1 MAAKRTEFSQ
11 ALKAI
16 AQERNLD
23 LNVILEALHQA
34 LAAAYKRDAREMGV
48 DVDALEVEAVLDPVT
63 GEAKIY
69 AWPVIPEGEEPDP
82 DAKVEKKDVTPP
94 GFGRIAAQT
103 AKQVIHQKIREAEK
117 GAVMVEFG
125 DRVGNLVSGVVLRF
139 DGPNVRV
146 DLGRTEAIMP
156 AEERIPSERLNP
168 SQRLTFLMKAIEET
182 ARGKQIILSRKDD
195 DFVKKIFARE
205 VPEIS
210 SGSVEIVKIAREPG
224 VRTKIAVA
232 SSQPGVDPVGSCV
245 GQKGVRVQAVTN
257 ELGGERVDIIPF
269 TTNDEEF
276 IKATLSPVE
285 IENIE
290 LNDDGDRG
298 KVAVITVPEEMLS
311 LAIGKEG
318 QNVRL
323 SSELT
328 GWRIEVVGNGLTPVQ
343 ENEVDSDEPKKK
355 VLIQNNKMKLFMGEL
370 IQKNNGKQISR
381 TDCNYIGTCRP
392 RQDHTS

>member
-1 MAAKRTEFSQ
+1 MAVKRTEFSQ

-23 LNVILEALHQA
+23 LDIIMEALEQA
-34 LAAAYKRDAREMGV
+34 LIAAYKRDAREMGEEV
-48 DVDALEVEAVLDPVT
+48 DGLDFSVTMDPVT
-63 GEAKIY
+63 GEARIY
-69 AWPVIPEGEEPDP
+69 SWPAEMDENGEPVEIDMSNI
-82 DAKVEKKDVTPP
+82 EKKDVTPP

-117 GAVMVEFG
+117 GQVMAEFG

-182 ARGKQIILSRKDD
+182 PRGKQIILSRRDN
-195 DFVKKIFARE
+195 DFVSKIFARE

-210 SGSVEIVKIAREPG
+210 SGSVEIVKIAREAG
-224 VRTKIAVA
+224 IRTKIAVA
-232 SSQPGVDPVGSCV
+232 SAQPGVDPVGSCV

-269 TTNDEEF
+269 TSDHEEF
-276 IKATLSPVE
+276 IKATLAPVE
-285 IENIE
+285 VENIE
-290 LNDDGDRG
+290 LNEDGDQ
-298 KVAVITVPEEMLS
+298 KVAVITVPEDMLS
-311 LAIGKEG
+311 LAIGKDG

-328 GWRIEVVGNGLTPVQ
+328 GWRIEVLGNGSPSVPEEDKKEESSSAEAELR
-343 ENEVDSDEPKKK
+343 SDESSEGQVSETEK
-355 VLIQNNKMKLFMGEL
+355 
-370 IQKNNGKQISR
+370 
-381 TDCNYIGTCRP
+381 
-392 RQDHTS
+392 

>member
-343 ENEVDSDEPKKK
+343 ENEVDSDEPK
-355 VLIQNNKMKLFMGEL
+355 EE
-370 IQKNNGKQISR
+370 S
-381 TDCNYIGTCRP
+381 TGTE
-392 RQDHTS
+392 Q

>member
-1 MAAKRTEFSQ
+1 MAATSKRTEFSQ

-23 LNVILEALHQA
+23 LDVILEALHQA
-34 LAAAYKRDAREMGV
+34 LIAAYKRDAREMGTEV
-48 DVDALEVEAVLDPVT
+48 DGLDFEVTMDPVT
-63 GEAKIY
+63 GEARIF
-69 AWPVIPEGEEPDP
+69 AWPLAEEGEEPDP
-82 DAKVEKKDVTPP
+82 NVEKKDVTPP

-117 GAVMVEFG
+117 GAIMSEFG

-168 SQRLTFLMKAIEET
+168 SQRLTFLMKSIEET
-182 ARGKQIILSRKDD
+182 PRGKQIVLSRKDD

-224 VRTKIAVA
+224 VRTKIAVH
-232 SSQPGVDPVGSCV
+232 SSQAGVDPVGSCV

-269 TTNDEEF
+269 TENDEEF
-276 IKATLSPVE
+276 IKATLAPVE
-285 IENIE
+285 VHNIE
-290 LNDDGDRG
+290 LKEDGDFG
-298 KVAVITVPEEMLS
+298 KTAIVTVPDDQLS
-311 LAIGKEG
+311 LAIGAGG

-328 GWRIEVVGNGLTPVQ
+328 GWRIEVVGDGTGAKK
-343 ENEVDSDEPKKK
+343 EETAEEVPSE
-355 VLIQNNKMKLFMGEL
+355 E
-370 IQKNNGKQISR
+370 
-381 TDCNYIGTCRP
+381 
-392 RQDHTS
+392 TSSEEQQ